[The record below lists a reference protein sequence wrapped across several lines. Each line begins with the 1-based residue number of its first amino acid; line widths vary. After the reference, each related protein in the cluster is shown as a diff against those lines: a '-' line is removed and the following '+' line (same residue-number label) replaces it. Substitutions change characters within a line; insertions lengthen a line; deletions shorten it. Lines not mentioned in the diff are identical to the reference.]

1 MENIKENVNKISYLE
16 LEASLNRAFFTKNT
30 VFSTIR
36 LLFLKYI
43 SDNFI
48 GAMSKEDFQSYAL
61 VQKMFAARD
70 IEGGPNAL
78 YPVLTII
85 DECYRFDGIIRES
98 INEYA
103 KELFGLDASWNRKS
117 ASLIDFKAIMNALA
131 EIDLTENAEKT
142 KGKELARELI
152 LQLQQRNLGNRMF
165 SDYVSRTEV
174 GELANKLLQVQDN
187 EHFFDFTAGCGS
199 TTLAI
204 VGDKNCK
211 ITNYDLNRESLSVL
225 AMLCI
230 MQGYKDINI
239 KCVDSFRDYS
249 EPVVADKIFVD
260 APFGMKIE
268 DHFTNQK
275 KESIILA
282 IEKTIESL
290 SENGLGVLTVN
301 SGLLFG
307 SGKAHKETKR
317 KLIDDG
323 YLKSVIALP
332 ISYFGT
338 VVSINMLVVSKEKN
352 EKVIFVNANSKSFLQ
367 YLIKASS
374 REVSISKEGVELLAD
389 IVNNEKE
396 VKGLSVSV
404 MNKEVEAND
413 YNLMPTTYVKEL
425 IEKETR
431 TIEDIDSELE
441 KLYAQLGLKQV

>member
-239 KCVDSFRDYS
+239 KCVVFYRYT
-249 EPVVADKIFVD
+249 A
-260 APFGMKIE
+260 G
-268 DHFTNQK
+268 
-275 KESIILA
+275 
-282 IEKTIESL
+282 
-290 SENGLGVLTVN
+290 
-301 SGLLFG
+301 
-307 SGKAHKETKR
+307 
-317 KLIDDG
+317 
-323 YLKSVIALP
+323 
-332 ISYFGT
+332 
-338 VVSINMLVVSKEKN
+338 
-352 EKVIFVNANSKSFLQ
+352 
-367 YLIKASS
+367 
-374 REVSISKEGVELLAD
+374 
-389 IVNNEKE
+389 
-396 VKGLSVSV
+396 
-404 MNKEVEAND
+404 
-413 YNLMPTTYVKEL
+413 
-425 IEKETR
+425 
-431 TIEDIDSELE
+431 
-441 KLYAQLGLKQV
+441 